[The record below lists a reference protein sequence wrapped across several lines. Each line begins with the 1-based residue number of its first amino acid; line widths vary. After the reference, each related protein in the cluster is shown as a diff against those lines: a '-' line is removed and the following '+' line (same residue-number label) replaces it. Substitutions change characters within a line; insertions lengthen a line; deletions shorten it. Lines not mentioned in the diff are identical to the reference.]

1 MGVFVSH
8 MDTFIRNN
16 ITQSNYLIIVFTDDG
31 RLVKGALHTHN
42 GSPEFI
48 NIEEVN
54 LSTNNTKS
62 FPVRTLNIIKSV
74 DGKPG
79 RIVATFDQHII
90 SVPLDR
96 CYLKST
102 CQ

>member
-1 MGVFVSH
+1 MLLNLLN
-8 MDTFIRNN
+8 T
-16 ITQSNYLIIVFTDDG
+16 LIIIFTDDG
-31 RLVKGALHTHN
+31 RLVKGALHTNN
-42 GSPEFI
+42 GTPEFI

-54 LSTNNTKS
+54 LTTNNTKS
-62 FPVRTLNIIKSV
+62 FPVRTLNIIKSI

-96 CYLKST
+96 CYLKTT